1 MSTMKFTD
9 QNNYTLLA
17 DFYEF
22 TMGNGYFEN
31 GMQDEIVHFD
41 MFFRSAPDDAS
52 YVILSG
58 LEQLIEYLEN
68 LSFDDEDIAFCVP
81 KAYSVKNF

>member
-1 MSTMKFTD
+1 MKFTD
-9 QNNYTLLA
+9 NNNYTLLA

-31 GMQDEIVHFD
+31 GMKDEIVHFD

-68 LSFDDEDIAFCVP
+68 LHFDEEDIDFLRS
-81 KAYSVKNF
+81 KGIFSEEF